1 MVKNCADNQQCEA
14 MIKRVIQPL
23 VAPLVNKIDML
34 KAMNAKEGRKL
45 RKGEINEAT
54 LTQI

>member
-1 MVKNCADNQQCEA
+1 